1 MLPLFF
7 LKSVCLPENIRQ
19 AVVFVTNNQ
28 SKDAPTT
35 GYCLTCAKELGIK
48 PVEDLISKMGISD
61 DDLEAVQDQMN
72 TLMQNMGEGG
82 DMLSTGEK
90 QLISF
95 ARAILAD
102 PRILVLD
109 EATASIDTITEQKI
123 QNAIDTI
130 IRGRTSIVI
139 AHRLSTVR
147 NADIILVVKDGRII
161 EQGRHDEL
169 LAAHGHYYR
178 LYTRQ
183 YEDEATSAFLS
194 RK

>member
-1 MLPLFF
+1 VARME
-7 LKSVCLPENIRQ
+7 K
-19 AVVFVTNNQ
+19 
-28 SKDAPTT
+28 
-35 GYCLTCAKELGIK
+35 GIDTD
-48 PVEDLISKMGISD
+48 V
-61 DDLEAVQDQMN
+61 
-72 TLMQNMGEGG
+72 GEGG

-109 EATASIDTITEQKI
+109 EATASVDTLTEQKI

-130 IRGRTSIVI
+130 IRGRTSLVI

-147 NADIILVVKDGRII
+147 DADLILVVNDGKIV
-161 EQGRHDEL
+161 EQGRHEEL
-169 LAAHGHYYR
+169 LAAKGPYWR

-183 YEDEATSAFLS
+183 YEDETTSSILA
-194 RK
+194 